1 MNTPEHIPNRLIFSA
16 NNSRRKKRAYIVVI
30 LLTFVQLSMLWPIF
44 PLFASATPL
53 ILGFPLSFAWVILMV
68 ICSFSFLLWFF
79 LNEEKTSA

>member
-1 MNTPEHIPNRLIFSA
+1 MNTQEQIPNRLIFSA
-16 NNSRRKKRAYIVVI
+16 NNPRRKRRAYIVVI
-30 LLTFVQLSMLWPIF
+30 LLTFVQLSMIWPTY

-79 LNEEKTSA
+79 LNEEKT

>member
-1 MNTPEHIPNRLIFSA
+1 MNTPEQIPNRLIFSA

-30 LLTFVQLSMLWPIF
+30 LLTFVQLSMIWPIY

-79 LNEEKTSA
+79 LNEEKT

>member
-1 MNTPEHIPNRLIFSA
+1 MNTPEQIPNRLIFSA

-30 LLTFVQLSMLWPIF
+30 LLTFVQLSMLWPIY

-79 LNEEKTSA
+79 LNEEKT

>member
-1 MNTPEHIPNRLIFSA
+1 MNTLEHIPNRLIFSA

-30 LLTFVQLSMLWPIF
+30 LLTFVQLSMLWPIY

-79 LNEEKTSA
+79 INEEKT